1 MVSTFSLLSGAL
13 PTISNGRPQT
23 HSAMPDPHWTLDDLR
38 REIDELDDEMHDLLM
53 RRTKLVEAIG
63 ALKKSDGVPA
73 IRPGREAKI
82 LRRLMARHD
91 GKFPRAQLVRIWREI
106 LSGTTRLQVDFAVA
120 VHVPEEA
127 PGLWD
132 VARDHY
138 GSFTPMTA
146 FGTAS
151 QVLRAVTEGGASV
164 GVLPLPQE
172 GDVDPWWPQL
182 VSADPQTPRVTTRLP
197 FGLPGNARAGGLQA
211 LAIGRGAPEA
221 TGADRS
227 LLVIDTSR
235 EISRTRLFAVL
246 KSGNLEPNFLAAV
259 AAGPDAAANL
269 IEFEGLISPEAGSLQ
284 KALVPLGA
292 AVGRI
297 SFLGSYA
304 RPLTAEEMAGTAR
317 KASARKRS

>member
-1 MVSTFSLLSGAL
+1 
-13 PTISNGRPQT
+13 
-23 HSAMPDPHWTLDDLR
+23 MPDPHWTLDDLR
-38 REIDELDDEMHDLLM
+38 REIDEIDDEMHDLLM
-53 RRTKLVEAIG
+53 RRTKVVDAIG

-91 GKFPRAQLVRIWREI
+91 SKFPRALVVRIWREI

-120 VHVPEEA
+120 VHVPETA

-132 VARDHY
+132 LARDHY

-172 GDVDPWWPQL
+172 GDADPWWPHL
-182 VSADPQTPRVTTRLP
+182 VSVDAQTPRVIARLP
-197 FGLPGNARAGGLQA
+197 FGLPGNARAGGLDA
-211 LAIGRGAPEA
+211 LAIGRGAPEP

-227 LLVIDTSR
+227 LLVIDTNR
-235 EISRTRLFAVL
+235 EISRTRLFSVL
-246 KSGNLEPNFLAAV
+246 KAGGLEPHFLAAV
-259 AAGPDAAANL
+259 ASPPGTVANL
-269 IEFEGLISPEAGSLQ
+269 IELAGLVSSEDAALE

-292 AVGRI
+292 AVDRV

-304 RPLTAEEMAGTAR
+304 RPLTAEEMTGAR
-317 KASARKRS
+317 KASARKRG

>member
-1 MVSTFSLLSGAL
+1 
-13 PTISNGRPQT
+13 
-23 HSAMPDPHWTLDDLR
+23 MPDPHWTLDDLR
-38 REIDELDDEMHDLLM
+38 REIDEIDDDMHDLLM
-53 RRTKLVEAIG
+53 RRTKLVDAIG

-91 GKFPRAQLVRIWREI
+91 GKFPRAQIVRIWREM

-120 VHVPEEA
+120 VHVPETA

-151 QVLRAVTEGGASV
+151 QVLRAVTEGGASI
-164 GVLPLPQE
+164 GVLPVPQD
-172 GDVDPWWPQL
+172 GDADPWWPHL
-182 VSADPQTPRVTTRLP
+182 VSADPQTPRVISRLP
-197 FGLPGNARAGGLQA
+197 FGLPGNARAGGAQA

-221 TGADRS
+221 TGVDRT

-235 EISRTRLFAVL
+235 EISRTRLFSVL
-246 KSGNLEPNFLAAV
+246 KSGGLETNFLAAV
-259 AAGPDAAANL
+259 ASAPDAAANL
-269 IEFEGLISPEAGSLQ
+269 IEFDGLLSLESASLQ
-284 KALVPLGA
+284 KALVPLGTA
-292 AVGRI
+292 ISGI

-304 RPLTAEEMAGTAR
+304 RPLTAEEIAGAAR

>member
-1 MVSTFSLLSGAL
+1 
-13 PTISNGRPQT
+13 
-23 HSAMPDPHWTLDDLR
+23 MPDPHWTLEDLR
-38 REIDELDDEMHDLLM
+38 REIDEIDDEMHDLLM
-53 RRTKLVEAIG
+53 RRTKLVDAIG

-91 GKFPRAQLVRIWREI
+91 GKFPRPLVVRIWREI

-120 VHVPEEA
+120 VHVPEAA

-151 QVLRAVTEGGASV
+151 QVLRAMTEGGASI
-164 GVLPLPQE
+164 GVLPIPQD
-172 GDVDPWWPQL
+172 GDSDPWWPHL
-182 VSADPQTPRVTTRLP
+182 VSADPQTPRVVARLP

-211 LAIGRGAPEA
+211 FAIGRGEPES
-221 TGADRS
+221 TGADRT

-235 EISRTRLFAVL
+235 EISRTRLFSVL
-246 KSGNLEPNFLAAV
+246 KAGGLEPNFLAAV
-259 AAGPDAAANL
+259 ASAPETAANL
-269 IEFEGLISPEAGSLQ
+269 IEFEGLLTAEHASLQ
-284 KALVPLGA
+284 KALVPLSS
-292 AVGRI
+292 AVTGV

-304 RPLTAEEMAGTAR
+304 RPLTAEDMAGTR
-317 KASARKRS
+317 KASARKRT

>member
-1 MVSTFSLLSGAL
+1 
-13 PTISNGRPQT
+13 
-23 HSAMPDPHWTLDDLR
+23 MPDPHWTLDDLR
-38 REIDELDDEMHDLLM
+38 REIDEIDDEMHDLLM

-120 VHVPEEA
+120 VHVPENA

-164 GVLPLPQE
+164 GVLPLPQD
-172 GDVDPWWPQL
+172 GDAEPWWPHL
-182 VSADPQTPRVTTRLP
+182 VSADPQTPRVISRLP
-197 FGLPGNARAGGLQA
+197 FGLPGNARAGILNA

-246 KSGNLEPNFLAAV
+246 KTSGLEPAFLAAV
-259 AAGPDAAANL
+259 ESVPGTAANL
-269 IEFEGLISPEAGSLQ
+269 IEFEGLISPENPALQ

-292 AVGRI
+292 AVDRI

-304 RPLTAEEMAGTAR
+304 RPLTADEMTSTR
-317 KASARKRS
+317 KAPARKRS